1 MERKSIYTSNRI
13 QNIVSGLLNQVRMD
27 TPNAVMVDWHI
38 IVTPGEAPKLFMTYR
53 LDGVERDK
61 EYTL

>member
-13 QNIVSGLLNQVRMD
+13 QNIVLGLMNQVRMD
-27 TPNAVMVDWHI
+27 APNAALVDWHI
-38 IVTPGEAPKLFMTYR
+38 IVAQGEAPKLYVTYR

-61 EYTL
+61 EYPL

>member
-13 QNIVSGLLNQVRMD
+13 QTIVLGLINQVRIE
-27 TPNAVMVDWHI
+27 TPNAALMDWHI
-38 IVTPGEAPKLFMTYR
+38 IVAQGEAPKLFITYR